1 MLQKLEITF
10 LELGGEEACVGGE
23 GREIGKICF
32 SNLQWQTVKLQRLDI
47 CLQVYRQSACEG
59 NKQKYKCTV
68 SSVALYA
75 RDS

>member
-32 SNLQWQTVKLQRLDI
+32 SNFTVANSKT
-47 CLQVYRQSACEG
+47 A
-59 NKQKYKCTV
+59 KT
-68 SSVALYA
+68 
-75 RDS
+75 